1 MSLEKLFW
9 RQKPSHN
16 FTAVAWNRLRTDIYR
31 SLRSLTIGKKF
42 STTRGRRGKMLRHNQ
57 SFGFNTFTFKY
68 WNWKGKTV
76 NTNIFLSFIGDINTM

>member
-1 MSLEKLFW
+1 
-9 RQKPSHN
+9 
-16 FTAVAWNRLRTDIYR
+16 
-31 SLRSLTIGKKF
+31 
-42 STTRGRRGKMLRHNQ
+42 MLRHNQ